1 MTIAKFFMN
10 IVTFIFPVF
19 CLDFVSSSKKV
30 SLTIYVFKAV
40 PTPHHIIIS
49 MTIVKFFMNMVKFFI
64 QTVKFFM
71 NMVKFFMNIV
81 KFFIKRVKFFMNM
94 ATALTM
100 LRLSVSMGKGKTIVE
115 LCSVEIALSVCKQ

>member
-1 MTIAKFFMN
+1 M
-10 IVTFIFPVF
+10 
-19 CLDFVSSSKKV
+19 
-30 SLTIYVFKAV
+30 TIYVFKAV

-49 MTIVKFFMNMVKFFI
+49 MTI
-64 QTVKFFM
+64 VKFFM

-115 LCSVEIALSVCKQ
+115 LCSVEMALRV

>member
-1 MTIAKFFMN
+1 M
-10 IVTFIFPVF
+10 
-19 CLDFVSSSKKV
+19 
-30 SLTIYVFKAV
+30 TIYVFKAV

-49 MTIVKFFMNMVKFFI
+49 MTTVKFLMNMIKFFMNMVKFFMNI
-64 QTVKFFM
+64 VKFFIKRVNFFM

>member
-1 MTIAKFFMN
+1 M
-10 IVTFIFPVF
+10 
-19 CLDFVSSSKKV
+19 
-30 SLTIYVFKAV
+30 FKAV

-49 MTIVKFFMNMVKFFI
+49 MTTVKFLMNMIKFFMNMVKFFI

-71 NMVKFFMNIV
+71 NM
-81 KFFIKRVKFFMNM
+81 
-94 ATALTM
+94 ATRLTM